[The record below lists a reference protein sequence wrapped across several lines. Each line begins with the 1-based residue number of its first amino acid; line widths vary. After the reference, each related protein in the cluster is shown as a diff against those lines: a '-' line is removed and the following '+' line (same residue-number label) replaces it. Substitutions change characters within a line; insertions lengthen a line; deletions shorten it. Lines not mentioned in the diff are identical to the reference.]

1 MSLFFLF
8 FSMFE
13 TNPFTNNDRRAADD
27 SGDQAGLAAVMKVL
41 NGMNEH
47 NWD

>member
-1 MSLFFLF
+1 
-8 FSMFE
+8 MFE

-27 SGDQAGLAAVMKVL
+27 SGDQAGLAAAMKVL